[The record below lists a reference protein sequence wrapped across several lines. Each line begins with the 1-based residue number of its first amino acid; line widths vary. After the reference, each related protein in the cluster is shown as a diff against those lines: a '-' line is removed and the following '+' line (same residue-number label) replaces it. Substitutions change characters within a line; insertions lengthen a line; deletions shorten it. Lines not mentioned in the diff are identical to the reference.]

1 MLLHEIEDPE
11 IAAVKLYLHRLSR
24 PVALRC
30 NRYFTMMLLRAT
42 FVTLYAEQ
50 GGYSPRPTTVR
61 GAGTMEIYAMREF
74 DGHELVV
81 FGHNAAVGLHAV
93 VAVHSTALGP
103 AAGGCR
109 MWPYPTTDAAVV
121 DVLRLSRGMSY
132 KNAMAGLPFGGGK
145 AVIIGD
151 SRKLKSPELFE
162 AFGRFVDSLGGR
174 YITAEDV
181 GTTTSDMESVRRA
194 TSFVSG
200 LGRKPGEAGGD
211 PGPKTAFGVY
221 LGIKAA
227 VKFRLGRT
235 DLSGVSVA
243 VQGVGGVGY
252 HLCRLLAAEGAHLRV
267 ADVRPSAIE
276 RVRDELEAVEVP
288 AESVLSQDVDVFAPC
303 ALGAILNAQTIP
315 LLGAGI
321 VAGAANNQLAED
333 KDGQALQHAGILYAP
348 DYVINAGGIISVARE
363 YQGGATEAQVTA
375 EIYGIPARLTEI
387 FERARRE
394 SRTTNA
400 IADQMAQ
407 ERIEASARRLVA

>member
-1 MLLHEIEDPE
+1 M
-11 IAAVKLYLHRLSR
+11 
-24 PVALRC
+24 
-30 NRYFTMMLLRAT
+30 
-42 FVTLYAEQ
+42 
-50 GGYSPRPTTVR
+50 
-61 GAGTMEIYAMREF
+61 MEIYSMREF

-81 FGHNAAVGLHAV
+81 FGHKAAVGLHAI

-109 MWPYPTTDAAVV
+109 MWPYPSTDAAVV

-145 AVIIGD
+145 AVIIAD
-151 SRKLKSPELFE
+151 ARNQKTPELFE

-181 GTTTSDMESVRRA
+181 GTTTADMESVRRA
-194 TSFVSG
+194 TKFVSG

-211 PGPKTAFGVY
+211 PGPKTALGVY

-227 VKFRLGRT
+227 VKFRLGRA

-252 HLCRLLAAEGAHLRV
+252 HLCRMLAADGARLRV
-267 ADVRPSAIE
+267 ADVRPTAVQ
-276 RVRDELEAVEVP
+276 RACDEFKAVEVTP
-288 AESVLSQDVDVFAPC
+288 ETILSQDVDVFSPC

-315 LLGAGI
+315 LLGASI

-333 KDGQALQHAGILYAP
+333 KDGVALQNAGVLYAP

-363 YQGGATEAQVTA
+363 YQGGSTEAEVTS
-375 EIYGIPARLTEI
+375 EIHGIPGRLTEI

-400 IADQMAQ
+400 VADQMAQ
-407 ERIEASARRLVA
+407 ERISGSARKMVA